1 MAHTR
6 QEADRII
13 AAVSDEMEK
22 SVITYTTFLTCAD
35 PLGCASGSAAL
46 VLGSDEPSWVS
57 KLAHPAADSNGK
69 PTINPAVTA
78 NGSSY
83 ALKVS
88 HLALRALLYEV
99 CTTPKPGLV
108 DRANSGSHK
117 DMDIYTFVDSAC
129 ALQPYFEECVR
140 IGKETALLAAP
151 ETFRRLRLAGI
162 QAEKEMYIAT
172 GGVNTHKG
180 AIFSMGIICA
190 AIGRLAET
198 PSGENRLPGASR
210 GGSRPAVHPAAD
222 AILSECAAMTRGL
235 TASDFAGLTP
245 DQAVTTGQRL
255 YLQYGITGIRGQ
267 AEAGFPAVRETG
279 LPVLK
284 NGISMG
290 LSINDA
296 GCAALLALMCASTD
310 TNMIARSSIDTQQ
323 RIVGEIREL
332 LIADPYP
339 DRQTLEDLDREFI
352 SLNLSP
358 GGSADLLAICYL
370 LYFLGVS

>member
-1 MAHTR
+1 MNKKAYEPDTVIN
-6 QEADRII
+6 QI
-13 AAVSDEMEK
+13 AAEMSAEDR
-22 SVITYTTFLTCAD
+22 SQTC
-35 PLGCASGSAAL
+35 L
-46 VLGSDEPSWVS
+46 
-57 KLAHPAADSNGK
+57 PAAS
-69 PTINPAVTA
+69 
-78 NGSSY
+78 
-83 ALKVS
+83 VS
-88 HLALRALLYEV
+88 QLALRALLYEV

-108 DRANSGSHK
+108 DRANSGSHR
-117 DMDIYTFVDSAC
+117 DMDIYTFVDSAF
-129 ALQPYFEECVR
+129 ALQPYFEECTW
-140 IGKETALLAAP
+140 IGQETALLPAP
-151 ETFRRLRLAGI
+151 ETFRRLRPAGV
-162 QAEKEMYIAT
+162 QAEKEMFAAT
-172 GGVNTHKG
+172 GGINTHKG
-180 AIFSMGIICA
+180 AIFSMGIVCA
-190 AIGRLAET
+190 AIGRLTEP
-198 PSGENRLPGASR
+198 PSAGDCLPKKTR
-210 GGSRPAVHPAAD
+210 GGSRPPLHPSEN

-245 DQAVTTGQRL
+245 DRAVTAGQRL

-284 NGISMG
+284 NGISAG

-323 RIVGEIREL
+323 RTVSEIRKL

-339 DRQTLEDLDREFI
+339 NRRTLEDLDREFI

-370 LYFLGVS
+370 LYFLSVS

>member
-1 MAHTR
+1 MMNKNAY
-6 QEADRII
+6 EADKII
-13 AAVSDEMEK
+13 ERTAAELSAVP
-22 SVITYTTFLTCAD
+22 YTGA
-35 PLGCASGSAAL
+35 
-46 VLGSDEPSWVS
+46 
-57 KLAHPAADSNGK
+57 AHP
-69 PTINPAVTA
+69 VF
-78 NGSSY
+78 SSEP
-83 ALKVS
+83 VS
-88 HLALRALLYEV
+88 HLALRALLCEV

-108 DRANSGSHK
+108 DRANSGSHR
-117 DMDIYTFVDSAC
+117 DMDIYTFVDSAF
-129 ALQPYFEECVR
+129 ALQPYFEECAR
-140 IGKETALLAAP
+140 IGQKTALLAAP
-151 ETFRRLRLAGI
+151 ETFGLLRPAGI
-162 QAEKEMYIAT
+162 RAEKKMFAAT

-180 AIFSMGIICA
+180 AIFSIGIVCA
-190 AIGRLAET
+190 AIGRLAEI
-198 PSGENRLPGASR
+198 PSGEDRLPGASR
-210 GGSRPAVHPAAD
+210 GVSRPAVHPSAD
-222 AILSECAAMTRGL
+222 AILSECAAMTQGL

-245 DQAVTTGQRL
+245 DRAVTTGQRL

-290 LSINDA
+290 LSVNDA

-310 TNMIARSSIDTQQ
+310 TNMIARSNIDTQQ
-323 RIVGEIREL
+323 RVVEEIREL

-339 DRQTLEDLDREFI
+339 DRRTLEDLDREFI